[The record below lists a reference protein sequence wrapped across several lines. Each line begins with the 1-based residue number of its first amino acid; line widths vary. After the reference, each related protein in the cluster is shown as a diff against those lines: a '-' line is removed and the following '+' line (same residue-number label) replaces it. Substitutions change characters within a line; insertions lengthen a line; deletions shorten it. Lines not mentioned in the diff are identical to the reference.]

1 MNLESEIIKI
11 LSDNGGAT
19 TLQFLYQK
27 FASKVRS
34 SYPIYLTIKN
44 LEKKGVVKIKINGSN
59 LHVFLSKKVW
69 VN

>member
-1 MNLESEIIKI
+1 MNLESEIIKV

-44 LEKKGVVKIKINGSN
+44 LEKKGIVKIKINGSN
-59 LHVFLSKKVW
+59 LHVFLSKKLG
-69 VN
+69 